1 MLTEIRFHG
10 RGGQGAVT
18 AATILAVAGF
28 EDGKY
33 TQAFPRFGVE
43 RRGAPVEAF
52 TRLDDRFIR
61 RKSAVY
67 EPDILVVLDS
77 TLFGIPASS
86 GKESGATPG
95 PMILEGLKEGGTV
108 IINTNKDPESFGI
121 KNGVVKTVDVTALAM
136 EVLGRDIVNTAM
148 LGAFAGFTGMISTD
162 GIAKGIN
169 DHFSGSIASKNIDLV
184 NKVFE
189 EVKKND
195 G

>member
-1 MLTEIRFHG
+1 MTEIRFHG

-18 AATILAVAGF
+18 AATILAIAGF
-28 EDGKY
+28 KDGKF

-52 TRLDDRFIR
+52 TRMDDKFIR

-121 KNGVVKTVDVTALAM
+121 HNTKVKTVDVTALAM

-148 LGAFAGFTGMISTD
+148 LGAFAGFTGMVSVDGITD
-162 GIAKGIN
+162 GIN
-169 DHFSGSIASKNIDLV
+169 EHFSGSIAAKNVDLV
-184 NKVFE
+184 KKVYKE
-189 EVKKND
+189 AKKN

>member
-1 MLTEIRFHG
+1 MEEIRFHG

-28 EDGKY
+28 ADGKF

-52 TRLDDRFIR
+52 TRISDEFIR

-77 TLFGIPASS
+77 TLFSIPASA
-86 GKESGATPG
+86 GKESQAKPG
-95 PMILEGLKEGGTV
+95 PAILEGLKSGGTV
-108 IINTNKDPESFGI
+108 IINTNKEPGHFKI
-121 KNGVVKTVDVTALAM
+121 KDATVKTVDVTALAM

-148 LGAFAGFTGMISTD
+148 LGAFAAFTGLVST
-162 GIAKGIN
+162 GAIAHGIN
-169 DHFSGSIASKNIDLV
+169 EHFSGSIAQKNIDLV
-184 NKVFE
+184 NKVYE
-189 EVKKND
+189 ASTKQN